1 MLQLAKVLEWLLG
14 PALPDRPPTK
24 PVVNTIAATRSRPV
38 QRRVAAPAAEVKTP
52 RKRLHQTPIPKE
64 PRQFGE
70 FNRRRPMQ
78 GKPPGRRPEFQRDE
92 AYERSSGVGEALSA
106 IDAGV
111 PVVGRAGTGKTRLVR
126 YLRDRPGGERQ
137 AIVAPTAIAAL
148 NAQAQTI
155 HSFFKLPPLL
165 LDAKALPDG
174 QRFGVLYRRM
184 KRLVID
190 EISMVRVDLI
200 DAIRWSASISS
211 TPSRRG

>member
-1 MLQLAKVLEWLLG
+1 
-14 PALPDRPPTK
+14 
-24 PVVNTIAATRSRPV
+24 
-38 QRRVAAPAAEVKTP
+38 
-52 RKRLHQTPIPKE
+52 
-64 PRQFGE
+64 
-70 FNRRRPMQ
+70 MQ